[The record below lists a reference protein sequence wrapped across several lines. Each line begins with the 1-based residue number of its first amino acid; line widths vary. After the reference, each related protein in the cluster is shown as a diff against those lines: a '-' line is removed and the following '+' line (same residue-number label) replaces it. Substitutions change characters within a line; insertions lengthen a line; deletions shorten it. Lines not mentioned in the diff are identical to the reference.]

1 MKAYCHLLLMFTA
14 LVGFNI
20 HACADEIAA
29 TDENNSVTPSPDSNP
44 PASAAAP
51 GVTIIDGQRMEI
63 YLGREMR
70 VFGDAEFHRDDDY
83 IRADRIDMNTLNDE
97 LHATGHVLVKK
108 GTTTTE
114 GDELR
119 LQMQDHVGEMQSP
132 IFHLQPKPGIQSRG
146 SAQTMV
152 FDGPSREHLTNAK
165 YTTCGEGIDDWYL
178 NAKDLEIDHY
188 TESATATQASV
199 EFKGVPILYTP
210 WIDIPLNKQRKS
222 GFLAPTFGIS
232 TLNGVE
238 ASIPYYWNIAP
249 NRDATITP
257 RYLSKRGEQVRG
269 EYRYLEDDYAGTANV
284 EVLPSDDQIGLTR
297 YFLNFN
303 HTQDFGNGW
312 TGNIQFEKVSDGK
325 YFTDMSTQITS
336 TSQVN
341 LPQQISAAYSD
352 AEWHF
357 SALAQRY
364 QTLDNASFTYQ
375 RVPQLTLSNTEDFD
389 WITANT
395 YSEFVNFNRN
405 STAPSIVNGIAVPTG
420 SRFTLYPS
428 ISVPLEASY
437 GYVTPKIGVSYT
449 QYALSDTLG
458 QFSSD
463 SRVLPIFSVDSG
475 MYFDRDMRVVKNNYT
490 QTLEPR
496 LFYVFIPHHDESRLP
511 NFDTALSDLNLS
523 TIFSENQFSGGDRV
537 NDANQVTLAVTSRM
551 IDKKTGIER
560 LTATI
565 GQRYYLSPSKVVL
578 PGGTPIS
585 GSQSDI
591 LTALTAQLTNGWY
604 GDFAWEYNTSR
615 SRTIKSNISTRYQ
628 PEPGQVLN
636 LSYRFTKDSL
646 EQIDLSAEW
655 LLTGNWYGLGRINYS
670 LRDHPPSDV
679 SGPIEYIAGVEYNA
693 GCWQSRALL
702 QRLATSTP
710 NNANYAFF
718 FQLVLN
724 GFSSI
729 GSNPLDVIKR
739 EVPGYS
745 NVNQLYPT
753 P

>member
-1 MKAYCHLLLMFTA
+1 
-14 LVGFNI
+14 
-20 HACADEIAA
+20 
-29 TDENNSVTPSPDSNP
+29 
-44 PASAAAP
+44 
-51 GVTIIDGQRMEI
+51 
-63 YLGREMR
+63 
-70 VFGDAEFHRDDDY
+70 
-83 IRADRIDMNTLNDE
+83 
-97 LHATGHVLVKK
+97 
-108 GTTTTE
+108 
-114 GDELR
+114 
-119 LQMQDHVGEMQSP
+119 MQDHLGEMQSP
-132 IFHLQPKPGIQSRG
+132 IFHLQPKPGTNSRG

-152 FDGPSREHLTNAK
+152 FEGPNQEHLTNVK

-178 NAKDLEIDHY
+178 NAKDLDIDHY
-188 TESATATQASV
+188 TESVTAKNASV
-199 EFKGVPILYTP
+199 DFMGIPILYTP
-210 WIDIPLNKQRKS
+210 WIEFPLNKQRES
-222 GFLAPTFGIS
+222 GLLAPTFGIS
-232 TLNGVE
+232 TLNGIE

-249 NRDATITP
+249 NRDATFTP
-257 RYLSKRGEQVRG
+257 RYLSKRGEQLRS
-269 EYRYLEDDYAGTANV
+269 EYRYLEDNYAGNANL
-284 EVLPSDDQIGLTR
+284 EILPNDDQIGLTR
-297 YFLNFN
+297 YFINFN

-312 TGNIQFEKVSDGK
+312 TGNIQFQKVSDGQ

-336 TSQVN
+336 TSLVN

-389 WITANT
+389 WITTNT

-405 STAPSIVNGIAVPTG
+405 NTAPAVVNGISVPTG

-428 ISVPLEASY
+428 VSVPLTASY

-449 QYALSDTLG
+449 QYALSDTGG
-458 QFSSD
+458 QFGSD

-475 MYFDRDMRVVKNNYT
+475 MYFDRDMRVVKNYYT

-523 TIFSENQFSGGDRV
+523 TIFSENQFSGGDRI
-537 NDANQVTLAVTSRM
+537 NDANQLTLAVTSRM
-551 IDKKTGIER
+551 IDKKTGAER
-560 LTATI
+560 LSATI
-565 GQRYYLSPSKVVL
+565 GQRYYLSDSRVVL

-585 GSQSDI
+585 GAQSDI
-591 LTALTAQLTNGWY
+591 LTALTAQLSNGWY
-604 GDFAWEYNTSR
+604 GDFAWEYNTNR
-615 SRTIKSNISTRYQ
+615 SRTIKSNIATRYQ

-646 EQIDLSAEW
+646 EQIDISSEW
-655 LLTGNWYGLGRINYS
+655 LLTGNWYGLGRLNYS
-670 LRDHPPSDV
+670 LRDHVATAISAADV

-693 GCWQSRALL
+693 GCWQTRALL

-710 NNANYAFF
+710 NQANYAFF

-729 GSNPLDVIKR
+729 GSNPMDVIKR
-739 EVPGYS
+739 EVTGYTS
-745 NVNQLYPT
+745 VNQIST
-753 P
+753 PYNQFSTSP